1 MRAFHSIDLGGLQPQ
16 GTKTGF
22 SLRTTSRLPIPCE
35 HGVIGLLTSPGDTT
49 SRVDVKAVGA
59 APPLEGFHAHPKGVL
74 QFHFDHRD
82 TVAVGQTSGSAPIS
96 HHIAPLWPHQSG
108 RRGKNEDV
116 RAAPSAAPSD
126 ARFGLLQE
134 RPPCQ
139 TADALD
145 DPGALPCV
153 LCRTRRAP
161 LFWATQNGATEFGTL
176 STSSYP
182 RP

>member
-1 MRAFHSIDLGGLQPQ
+1 M
-16 GTKTGF
+16 
-22 SLRTTSRLPIPCE
+22 
-35 HGVIGLLTSPGDTT
+35 
-49 SRVDVKAVGA
+49 GA

-96 HHIAPLWPHQSG
+96 RHIAPLWLHQSG

-126 ARFGLLQE
+126 ARSGLLQE
-134 RPPCQ
+134 RPPGQ

-176 STSSYP
+176 SASSSPSLDKCFPRAPMGLLRVRHHHPAGCSPSPTPLRDIFPPLLRCPLTYTSPPPSG
-182 RP
+182 RAQA